1 MLKGNKNVFISE
13 YSRAKWGW
21 NEDEA
26 DVIHHGV
33 DTDLFNDY
41 EQDRLCRILSVCND
55 WINRDEPC
63 GFSFWKEACN
73 TLPVFPVGDT
83 PGLSKPAE
91 TVEQLV
97 EFYNTSQVFAN
108 TSLVSPVPTS
118 LLEAMSCG
126 CCCVSTDTC
135 MIPEIIKDGY
145 NGFLVKTPYE
155 MRKKLEVCLSDPDL
169 CKEIGKNARK
179 TILERF
185 SLQQFIDNW
194 NSLFEEA
201 SHFVYRGDY
210 EN

>member
-1 MLKGNKNVFISE
+1 MEEYPFSTRHNGYLLFVGRISQEKGVHFAI
-13 YSRAKWGW
+13 
-21 NEDEA
+21 EA
-26 DVIHHGV
+26 
-33 DTDLFNDY
+33 
-41 EQDRLCRILSVCND
+41 
-55 WINRDEPC
+55 
-63 GFSFWKEACN
+63 AN
-73 TLPVFPVGDT
+73 TLHMPLIIAAKLDAVDVPYFKEKIEPHLSDNIQWIGEVNERKRNELMSKAQCVLHPT
-83 PGLSKPAE
+83 NWHEPFGL
-91 TVEQLV
+91 TLI
-97 EFYNTSQVFAN
+97 
-108 TSLVSPVPTS
+108 
-118 LLEAMSCG
+118 EAMACG
-126 CCCVSTDTC
+126 APVVAYNKGS
-135 MIPEIIKDGY
+135 IPEIIKDGY